1 MMLKNL
7 QGWPL
12 AIVAALV
19 IFMGMTLA
27 FVRVAFS
34 ERVDLVSKD
43 YYYRDKEF
51 SGRLEKEKRLLQL
64 GQTEI
69 SRSADGIVIML
80 PEYFRGKSIEGKVF
94 FYSPLNPAE
103 DFELPLK
110 FTGSRANIQARVTSG
125 QKWRVTLDFTA
136 AGASYFV
143 EKVIW

>member
-19 IFMGMTLA
+19 VFMGMTIA

-64 GQTEI
+64 GETEI
-69 SRSADGIVIML
+69 SRSADGIVIGL
-80 PEYFRGKSIEGKVF
+80 PAYFQGKSIEGKVI
-94 FYSPLNPAE
+94 FYSPINPAE

-110 FTGSRANIQARVTSG
+110 ITGPRANVAARVKTG
-125 QKWRVTLDFTA
+125 QKWRVSLDFVS
-136 AGASYFV
+136 AGQSYFT

>member
-1 MMLKNL
+1 MKNL

-19 IFMGMTLA
+19 LFMAMTIA

-51 SGRLEKEKRLLQL
+51 SARLEKEKRLLAL
-64 GQTEI
+64 GETEI
-69 SRSADGIVIML
+69 TRSADGINIAL
-80 PEYFRGKSIEGKVF
+80 PPYFQGKAIEGRII
-94 FYSPLNPAE
+94 FYSPINPAE

-110 FTGSRANIQARVTSG
+110 MNGSRASVPARVKTG
-125 QKWRVTLDFTA
+125 QKWRISLDFA
-136 AGASYFV
+136 SAGQTYFA
-143 EKVIW
+143 EKVVW

>member
-1 MMLKNL
+1 MLKNL

-12 AIVAALV
+12 AIIAALV
-19 IFMGMTLA
+19 VFMGMTIA

-51 SGRLEKEKRLLQL
+51 SGRLEKEKRLLAL
-64 GQTEI
+64 GATEVE
-69 SRSADGIVIML
+69 RSADGITIAL
-80 PEYFRGKSIEGKVF
+80 PAFFAGKEIEGKVL
-94 FYSPLNPAE
+94 FYSPLNPAD
-103 DFELPLK
+103 DFEIPLK
-110 FTGSRANIQARVTSG
+110 MQGARATVNARVKTG

-136 AGASYFV
+136 AGQSYFA

>member
-1 MMLKNL
+1 MLKNL

-12 AIVAALV
+12 AIIAALV
-19 IFMGMTLA
+19 VFMGMTIA

-51 SGRLEKEKRLLQL
+51 SGRLEKEKRLLAL
-64 GQTEI
+64 GATEVE
-69 SRSADGIVIML
+69 RSADGITIAL
-80 PEYFRGKSIEGKVF
+80 PAFFAGKEIEGKVL
-94 FYSPLNPAE
+94 FYSPINPAE

-110 FTGSRANIQARVTSG
+110 MTGSRANVAARVKTG
-125 QKWRVTLDFTA
+125 QKWRVSLDFIS
-136 AGASYFV
+136 AGQSYFA

>member
-1 MMLKNL
+1 MKSL

-12 AIVAALV
+12 AIVAALIV
-19 IFMGMTLA
+19 FMAMTIA

-51 SGRLEKEKRLLQL
+51 SGRLESEKRLLKL
-64 GQTEI
+64 GETEI
-69 SRSADGIVIML
+69 SRSADGVLISL
-80 PEYFRGKSIEGKVF
+80 PAYFQGKSIEGKVI

-110 FTGSRANIQARVTSG
+110 ITGPRANVAARIKTG
-125 QKWRVTLDFTA
+125 QKWRVLLDFVS
-136 AGASYFV
+136 AGQSYFI
-143 EKVIW
+143 EKVVW

>member
-1 MMLKNL
+1 MLKSL

-19 IFMGMTLA
+19 VFMGMTMA
-27 FVRVAFS
+27 FVRIAFS

-51 SGRLEKEKRLLQL
+51 SLRLEKEKRLLAL
-64 GQTEI
+64 GTTEVG
-69 SRSADGIVIML
+69 RSADGITIAL
-80 PEYFRGKSIEGKVF
+80 PEYFAGKAIEGKVF

-103 DFELPLK
+103 DFELPLRMK
-110 FTGSRANIQARVTSG
+110 GARAVLQAPVKAG
-125 QKWRVTLDFTA
+125 QRWRVTLDFTA
-136 AGASYFV
+136 AGQSYFA